1 MCELMSFS
9 VLTPIFKNFVMV
21 IIIIYKKILS
31 TGKFG
36 LAPWFFFT
44 FEQYFLF
51 FTIAA
56 RSSYPDPQKMN
67 ADPKPC
73 F

>member
-9 VLTPIFKNFVMV
+9 VLTQIFKNFVMV
-21 IIIIYKKILS
+21 IIIIYKNLLS

-36 LAPWFFFT
+36 LAPSPWFFFT

-51 FTIAA
+51 FSIAA
-56 RSSYPDPQKMN
+56 RSSLVN
-67 ADPKPC
+67 